1 MKILF
6 GVFVCLLPF
15 FSFAH
20 EEESSVLISITSK
33 GFEPST
39 LSIAPHTKVV
49 FINRDKE
56 GHWPASDRHPTH
68 SDYSG
73 TDLDTHCSDNYEGQP
88 AFDSCRALAEG
99 EAWSFIFEEAGT
111 FHYHDHVWSH
121 LGGTIIVETGQQ
133 LLRIEIWISSFIKWI
148 KSFFVIDIDKLENEL
163 LALVESNNPKVAIDT
178 LREKSHNNVKLYA
191 VCHDL
196 VHEIGR
202 ASYRKYNDIKITTSY
217 QNEFCNSGY
226 LHGVFEEYFSKSELS
241 TTTVKGICSEVKN
254 IFEMW
259 QCNHG
264 IGHGLMYKTGGH
276 LATSLDACNTLL
288 ESPMAADMCQNA
300 VYMELFNNEV
310 LLNELP
316 FIESQDPFKTCRE
329 STYEKNNCHLYASTY
344 FVKNHDWSF
353 NMAMDMCMNLDDKAK
368 ISCIKGTV
376 GEASRNIYNLE
387 SAFALCDRFEPGKLL
402 TECTNMASSIIV
414 FQTASIDESII
425 KCEDVG
431 KYTERCKDGVK
442 KVAPMFDPIY

>member
-6 GVFVCLLPF
+6 GIFLCLLPF

-20 EEESSVLISITSK
+20 EEESSVLISITNK

-49 FINRDKE
+49 FINRDIE
-56 GHWPASDRHPTH
+56 AHWPASDRHPTH
-68 SDYSG
+68 SDYGG
-73 TDLDTHCSDNYEGQP
+73 TNLETHCSDDYNGPP
-88 AFDSCRALAEG
+88 AFDSCRALAES
-99 EAWSFIFEEAGT
+99 ETWSFVFEEAGT

-121 LGGTIIVETGQQ
+121 LGGTVIVKAEQQ
-133 LLRIEIWISSFIKWI
+133 PLRIEIWISSFIKWI

-163 LALVESNNPKVAIDT
+163 IALVESDNPKVAIDT
-178 LREKSHNNVKLYA
+178 LREKSHNKAKLYA

-196 VHEIGR
+196 AHEIGR
-202 ASYRKYNDIKITTSY
+202 ASYRKYKELETTTSF

-226 LHGVFEEYFSKSELS
+226 LHGVFEEYFSENELS
-241 TTTVKGICSEVKN
+241 TTTVKAMCSEVKN
-254 IFEMW
+254 VFEMW

-264 IGHGLMYKTGGH
+264 IGHGLMYKSGGN
-276 LATSLDACNTLL
+276 LTTALEDCNSLLDSSDAT
-288 ESPMAADMCQNA
+288 DMCQNA
-300 VYMELFNNEV
+300 VYMELFNNET

-316 FIESQDPFKTCRE
+316 FIENQDPFKTC
-329 STYEKNNCHLYASTY
+329 SKMTYEKNDCYLYASTY
-344 FVKNHDWSF
+344 FVKNYNWSF
-353 NMAMDMCMNLDDKAK
+353 NKAMDMCMILDGKAK

-376 GEASRNIYNLE
+376 GEASRNIYNLK

-402 TECTNMASSIIV
+402 TECINMASSIIV

-431 KYTERCKDGVK
+431 KYTERCKEGVN
-442 KVAPMFDPIY
+442 KVASMFDPIY